1 MFLIERIERSKGM
14 LASANV
20 VCIQHKSS
28 LFSKVQIKVK
38 DELSMDK
45 GNKKN
50 EIIDNMESPST

>member
-1 MFLIERIERSKGM
+1 M

-50 EIIDNMESPST
+50 ERIDNMESPST